1 MNEFLIVLIY
11 WVCYLI
17 VDIIGVGVSIVMAF
31 LLYLL
36 LLAIAAICDFCKR
49 IKIKKKLKT
58 SESEGGGL

>member
-17 VDIIGVGVSIVMAF
+17 VDIIGIGVSVVIAF

-36 LLAIAAICDFCKR
+36 LLAIGLICDFCKR

-58 SESEGGGL
+58 SKNEDEEV

>member
-17 VDIIGVGVSIVMAF
+17 VDIIAVGVAIITAF
-31 LLYLL
+31 FLYLL
-36 LLAIAAICDFCKR
+36 LLAIGAICDFCKR

-58 SESEGGGL
+58 LESKGGE